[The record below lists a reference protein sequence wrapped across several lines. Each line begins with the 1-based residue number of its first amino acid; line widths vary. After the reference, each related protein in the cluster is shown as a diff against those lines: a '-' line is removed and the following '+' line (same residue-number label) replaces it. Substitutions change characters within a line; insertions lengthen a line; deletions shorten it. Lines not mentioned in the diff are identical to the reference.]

1 MGATYELMASMGTQ
15 IVSGTNYRFLTK
27 ETMVTAESTDRFF
40 AIVTIYA
47 PIEGNPTVSEVVS
60 FDGQ

>member
-27 ETMVTAESTDRFF
+27 ETMVTAQPVTFY
-40 AIVTIYA
+40 AIMEVYQDLQ
-47 PIEGNPTVSEVVS
+47 GNPTVSEVVS